1 MGMGSLLYISRRAT
15 KFTLGAHVITA
26 IYLVF
31 LYLENL
37 WFSQL
42 FEPSIGIALY
52 VTFIIDW
59 SFLLFGFAGIMPI
72 LSIVLV
78 FVTITFL
85 YVDAYVP
92 SIHSSLVML
101 RLNLTLF
108 MLEHPLLTI
117 VYVAVIAFG
126 LIIYLRYLR
135 QVEVEVR

>member
-1 MGMGSLLYISRRAT
+1 VSLLYISRQVT
-15 KFTLGAHVITA
+15 KVTLVVQVTTA

-31 LYLENL
+31 LYLDNL
-37 WFSQL
+37 WFSRL

-52 VTFIIDW
+52 MTFIMDW
-59 SFLLFGFAGIMPI
+59 FFLLFGFAGIMPI

-78 FVTITFL
+78 FVSITLL

-101 RLNLTLF
+101 RLNLALF

-117 VYVAVIAFG
+117 TYVAVIAFG

-135 QVEVEVR
+135 QIEVETW

>member
-1 MGMGSLLYISRRAT
+1 MVSLLYISRQVT
-15 KFTLGAHVITA
+15 KVTLVVQVITA

-31 LYLENL
+31 LYLDNL

-52 VTFIIDW
+52 ITFIMDW
-59 SFLLFGFAGIMPI
+59 FFLLFGFASIMPI

-78 FVTITFL
+78 FVTITLL
-85 YVDAYVP
+85 YADTYVP
-92 SIHSSLVML
+92 SIHSLLVML
-101 RLNLTLF
+101 RLNLALF

-117 VYVAVIAFG
+117 TYVAVITFG

-135 QVEVEVR
+135 QIEVETW

>member
-1 MGMGSLLYISRRAT
+1 MVSLLYISRQVT
-15 KFTLGAHVITA
+15 KVTLAVQVITT

-31 LYLENL
+31 LYLDNL
-37 WFSQL
+37 WFSRL

-52 VTFIIDW
+52 MTFIMDW
-59 SFLLFGFAGIMPI
+59 FFLLFGFAGIMPI

-78 FVTITFL
+78 FVTITLL
-85 YVDAYVP
+85 YADAYVP

-108 MLEHPLLTI
+108 MLKHPLLTI
-117 VYVAVIAFG
+117 TYVTVIAFG

-135 QVEVEVR
+135 QIEIETW